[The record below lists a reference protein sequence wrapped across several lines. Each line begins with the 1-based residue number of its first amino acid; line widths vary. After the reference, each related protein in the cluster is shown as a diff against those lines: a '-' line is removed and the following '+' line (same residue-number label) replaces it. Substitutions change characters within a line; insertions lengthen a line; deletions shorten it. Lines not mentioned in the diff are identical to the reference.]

1 MRRLIAHID
10 MDAFYASV
18 ELLRYPELRGRAVV
32 IGGGR
37 DSQPIQRADGSRE
50 FATLRDYAGRG
61 VITTSTY
68 EARALG
74 VHSAMGVMKA
84 ALLAPDIVVQ
94 IDAETDPRECECKP
108 ISECGAILF
117 GEPEEEGPDHLR
129 WYERLH
135 FCDRFDRAFRDCET
149 ETKGWTPVCP
159 GENTL
164 DDIRHAERNDRD
176 QSVKVVS

>member
-1 MRRLIAHID
+1 MKLYAVRYIEDKAMVGLFYVRRLA
-10 MDAFYASV
+10 
-18 ELLRYPELRGRAVV
+18 
-32 IGGGR
+32 
-37 DSQPIQRADGSRE
+37 
-50 FATLRDYAGRG
+50 
-61 VITTSTY
+61 
-68 EARALG
+68 
-74 VHSAMGVMKA
+74 
-84 ALLAPDIVVQ
+84 DIVVQ

-135 FCDRFDRAFRDCET
+135 FCNRFDRAFRDCET
-149 ETKGWTPVCP
+149 ENQRLDTCLSWR
-159 GENTL
+159 NTL

>member
-1 MRRLIAHID
+1 MKLYAVRYIEDKAMVGLFYVRRLA
-10 MDAFYASV
+10 
-18 ELLRYPELRGRAVV
+18 
-32 IGGGR
+32 
-37 DSQPIQRADGSRE
+37 
-50 FATLRDYAGRG
+50 
-61 VITTSTY
+61 
-68 EARALG
+68 
-74 VHSAMGVMKA
+74 
-84 ALLAPDIVVQ
+84 DIVVQ

-117 GEPEEEGPDHLR
+117 GEPDEEGPDHLR

-159 GENTL
+159 GEIPSMTSGTPRGTTKN
-164 DDIRHAERNDRD
+164 

>member
-1 MRRLIAHID
+1 MKLYAVRYIEDKAMVGLFYVRRLA
-10 MDAFYASV
+10 
-18 ELLRYPELRGRAVV
+18 
-32 IGGGR
+32 
-37 DSQPIQRADGSRE
+37 
-50 FATLRDYAGRG
+50 
-61 VITTSTY
+61 
-68 EARALG
+68 
-74 VHSAMGVMKA
+74 
-84 ALLAPDIVVQ
+84 DIVVQ

-117 GEPEEEGPDHLR
+117 GEPDEEGPDHLR